1 MKVRLLFLLV
11 AFSSCHNTIYVVR
24 HAEKAT
30 GIDMATMKPATDPPL
45 SPEGEERALKLKDI
59 LGSKNVKQIFSTNT
73 LRTISTARPLKEL
86 YLGMPIQL
94 YSSKPDSLPSFL
106 KKIRSILKGDVLIV
120 GHSNTVDD
128 IVNGICGDTK
138 IPGDLKDT
146 EYDNLFVLKRKGTG
160 YIFKRE
166 KFGKKSPD

>member
-59 LGSKNVKQIFSTNT
+59 LG
-73 LRTISTARPLKEL
+73 
-86 YLGMPIQL
+86 
-94 YSSKPDSLPSFL
+94 
-106 KKIRSILKGDVLIV
+106 
-120 GHSNTVDD
+120 
-128 IVNGICGDTK
+128 
-138 IPGDLKDT
+138 
-146 EYDNLFVLKRKGTG
+146 
-160 YIFKRE
+160 
-166 KFGKKSPD
+166 